1 MTCGGSVTLFF
12 EVFQNDHWP
21 IVVFGAGHVA
31 QALVRTLLPLNAQIQ
46 VIDSRLEW
54 LQKLPVAGQNK
65 LQLSHLET
73 PSDAVASLKLNAF
86 VVVMTM
92 GHATDLPIL
101 KALADCEKASGDS
114 QIFPY
119 IGVIGSEAKAIRL
132 KTELHQQGVSPEFTN
147 RLLCPIGLPL
157 GNNQPAEI
165 AISIAA
171 QLLQERDKLASTFIE
186 SKAFSRDCES
196 SVQA

>member
-1 MTCGGSVTLFF
+1 
-12 EVFQNDHWP
+12 
-21 IVVFGAGHVA
+21 
-31 QALVRTLLPLNAQIQ
+31 

-54 LQKLPVAGQNK
+54 LQKLPSATPSK
-65 LQLSHLET
+65 LQPCHLEV
-73 PSDAVASLKLNAF
+73 PSEAIASLKPNAF

-101 KALADCEKASGDS
+101 KALADLEKESSANWK
-114 QIFPY
+114 FPY

-165 AISIAA
+165 AISISA
-171 QLLQERDKLASTFIE
+171 QLLQARDKLAFNAD